1 MTVWWSNSDFKI
13 PKTSPKKG
21 IVPTSHI
28 VIVSKQQLPNSL
40 YDTPCW
46 QFCITKPTLT
56 DYSQY
61 CEVCLSSSFIL
72 DKLWPPSF
80 QQFSPF
86 TPSAKFDLATW
97 CWHTQSPN
105 SPQKLTACTREHH
118 GLIVA
123 AFFPTE
129 IIRNSYKVV
138 YNVSRQD
145 LDFQL
150 QHQVPHLWVVCN
162 GVNFMYISCI

>member
-1 MTVWWSNSDFKI
+1 MKQNHLLSLSDDQI
-13 PKTSPKKG
+13 QTCHPPKTSPQKKELCQ
-21 IVPTSHI
+21 P
-28 VIVSKQQLPNSL
+28 VIVSKQRLPNSL
-40 YDTPCW
+40 NDAPCW
-46 QFCITKPTLT
+46 QVFVSLT
-56 DYSQY
+56 DIKRLQS
-61 CEVCLSSSFIL
+61 VLWGLL

-86 TPSAKFDLATW
+86 TPSAMFDLATW

-129 IIRNSYKVV
+129 ITRNSYKVV
-138 YNVSRQD
+138 YNRKINRGHSR
-145 LDFQL
+145 
-150 QHQVPHLWVVCN
+150 
-162 GVNFMYISCI
+162 I